1 MKRIL
6 AVLFLCAAALPAADE
21 AKAVEEA
28 ERGWARGVTTND
40 FALLEKVLAPDLV
53 YTHSNGLVDT
63 RDSYIE
69 SLRSGKSRYLKVEYG
84 ELKVRQLTPDI
95 AVTHCRTLIVTLQQ
109 GKETP
114 MNLALLHVFK
124 KNRGQWQMVAH
135 QSARLPQQ

>member
-6 AVLFLCAAALPAADE
+6 AILFLCAAAAWGADE
-21 AKAVEEA
+21 MKAVEEA

-53 YTHSNGLVDT
+53 YTHSNGMVDS
-63 RDSYIE
+63 RYSYIGN
-69 SLRSGKSRYLKVEYG
+69 LKSGKSRYLKVEYS
-84 ELKVRQLTPDI
+84 ELKVRMLTRDI
-95 AVTHCRTLIVTLQQ
+95 ATANCRALVVTLQQ

-135 QSARLPQQ
+135 QSARLPQ

>member
-6 AVLFLCAAALPAADE
+6 AVLLFCAAAAWGADE

-84 ELKVRQLTPDI
+84 DIKVRLLTPDI
-95 AVTHCRTLIVTLQQ
+95 ATANCRALIVTLQQ
-109 GKETP
+109 GKENP
-114 MNLALLHVFK
+114 MHLALLHVFK
-124 KNRGQWQMVAH
+124 KNGGQWQMVAH

>member
-1 MKRIL
+1 MKQFL
-6 AVLFLCAAALPAADE
+6 AVLVLCAAAAWGADDV
-21 AKAVEEA
+21 KAVEEA

-53 YTHSNGLVDT
+53 YTHSNGLVDS

-69 SLRSGKSRYLKVEYG
+69 SLRSGKSRYLKVEYS
-84 ELKVRQLTPDI
+84 EIKVRLLTPDI
-95 AVTHCRTLIVTLQQ
+95 ATANCRALIVSMQQ

>member
-6 AVLFLCAAALPAADE
+6 AVLFFCAAAAWGADA

-53 YTHSNGLVDT
+53 YTHSTGAVDS

-69 SLRSGKSRYLKVEYG
+69 KLRSGKSRYLKVDYS
-84 ELKVRQLTPDI
+84 ELKVRLLTPDI
-95 AVTHCRTLIVTLQQ
+95 ALTHCRAVIVTLQE
-109 GKETP
+109 GKEHSDR
-114 MNLALLHVFK
+114 LALLHVFK
-124 KNRGQWQMVAH
+124 KNGGQWQMVAH
-135 QSARLPQQ
+135 QSARLP

>member
-6 AVLFLCAAALPAADE
+6 AILFLCAAALPGADE

-69 SLRSGKSRYLKVEYG
+69 SLRSGKTRYVRVEYSDI
-84 ELKVRQLTPDI
+84 KVRLLTPEI
-95 AVTHCRTLIVTLQQ
+95 ATANCRALVVTLQQ
-109 GKETP
+109 GKENP
-114 MNLALLHVFK
+114 MKLALLHVFK
-124 KNRGQWQMVAH
+124 KNGGQWQLVAH
-135 QSARLPQQ
+135 QSARLPEQ

>member
-6 AVLFLCAAALPAADE
+6 AVLFFCAAAAWGADE

-63 RDSYIE
+63 RDSYIG
-69 SLRSGKSRYLKVEYG
+69 SLKSGKSRYLKVEYS
-84 ELKVRQLTPDI
+84 ELKVRLLTPDI
-95 AVTHCRTLIVTLQQ
+95 ATANCRALVVTLQQ

>member
-1 MKRIL
+1 MKQIL

-53 YTHSNGLVDT
+53 YTHSNGLLDT
-63 RDSYIE
+63 RDSYIG
-69 SLRSGKSRYLKVEYG
+69 SLKSGKSRYLKVEYS
-84 ELKVRQLTPDI
+84 EVKVRLLTPDV
-95 AVTHCRTLIVTLQQ
+95 ATANCRALFVTLQQ

-114 MNLALLHVFK
+114 MHLALLHVFK
-124 KNRGQWQMVAH
+124 KNGGQWQMVAH

>member
-6 AVLFLCAAALPAADE
+6 AFLFFCAAAAWGADE

-63 RDSYIE
+63 RDTYIGN
-69 SLRSGKSRYLKVEYG
+69 LKSGKSRYLKVDYS
-84 ELKVRQLTPDI
+84 ELKVRLLTPDV
-95 AVTHCRTLIVTLQQ
+95 ATANCRALVVTLQQ

-114 MNLALLHVFK
+114 MQLALLHVFK

>member
-69 SLRSGKSRYLKVEYG
+69 SLRSGKSRYVKVEYSDI
-84 ELKVRQLTPDI
+84 KVRLLTPDI
-95 AVTHCRTLIVTLQQ
+95 ATANCRALIVTLQQ
-109 GKETP
+109 GKENP
-114 MNLALLHVFK
+114 LNLALLHVFK

-135 QSARLPQQ
+135 QSARLPQP